1 MKKELN
7 ISQCNKKINELLKE
21 NKFYIPIID
30 KCIEDNVPYENLQT
44 IVDKNLEEIKRL
56 DAIRNELLSDPQA
69 KQNITTTVLGGGNWT
84 CHKCGKTIF
93 GTSIYHDCVP
103 NYDHIFPNFKKTENN
118 METFNY
124 EYHPNM
130 ERYITRLTKE
140 WKEHKKILLAVDFD
154 DTLSPWKFDDF
165 NYSEV
170 FKLINQAKEL
180 GAYVVIFTACKEERY
195 DYIRKYCKE
204 MGGFEIDGINENVI
218 ELPYGNNRKI
228 YYNHLL
234 DDRGGLMQAMTI
246 LSIAM
251 MRVKTDGKNGGDNF
265 DV

>member
-1 MKKELN
+1 
-7 ISQCNKKINELLKE
+7 
-21 NKFYIPIID
+21 
-30 KCIEDNVPYENLQT
+30 
-44 IVDKNLEEIKRL
+44 
-56 DAIRNELLSDPQA
+56 
-69 KQNITTTVLGGGNWT
+69 
-84 CHKCGKTIF
+84 
-93 GTSIYHDCVP
+93 
-103 NYDHIFPNFKKTENN
+103 
-118 METFNY
+118 MESFNY

-130 ERYITRLTKE
+130 ERYITRLVRE
-140 WKEHKKILLAVDFD
+140 WREHKKILLAVDFD

-234 DDRGGLMQAMTI
+234 DDRGGLMQAMAI

-251 MRVKTDGKNGGDNF
+251 MRIKTAGKNGGDNF